1 MEYRPEVNWNQN
13 YGYDYINQ
21 NIGYQNYLYPNQT
34 TINNLGYDNQYFN
47 YGNAQYSSIDLNQEQ
62 LPPIYAKSIETVK
75 ETRENQVK
83 YFEPIHLSDEQDLN
97 DFLQNGL
104 MKQITPKIIALKQE
118 TQQNSNSDPSVHTE
132 VIFDLKQNDAI
143 YQNKNNPF

>member
-1 MEYRPEVNWNQN
+1 MEYRPEVDWNQN
-13 YGYDYINQ
+13 FGYDYVNQ
-21 NIGYQNYLYPNQT
+21 NLGYQNYLYPSQT
-34 TINNLGYDNQYFN
+34 TINRVGYDNQYTN
-47 YGNAQYSSIDLNQEQ
+47 YGNTQYSFDYNQEL

-75 ETRENQVK
+75 ETTENQVK

-118 TQQNSNSDPSVHTE
+118 TQQSSNIDPSVHTE

-143 YQNKNNPF
+143 YQNKNNLF

>member
-13 YGYDYINQ
+13 YGYDYMNQ
-21 NIGYQNYLYPNQT
+21 NTGYQNYFYPSQAT
-34 TINNLGYDNQYFN
+34 NNGVGYDNQYTN
-47 YGNAQYSSIDLNQEQ
+47 YGNYQYSIDINQEQ

-75 ETRENQVK
+75 ETTENQVK
-83 YFEPIHLSDEQDLN
+83 YFEPIHLSDTQDLN
-97 DFLQNGL
+97 EFLQNGL

-118 TQQNSNSDPSVHTE
+118 TQQSSNSDPNVHTE

-143 YQNKNNPF
+143 YQNKNNLY

>member
-1 MEYRPEVNWNQN
+1 MEIQGQEIYYHENNNPN
-13 YGYDYINQ
+13 YGYFSQNMGLENMIYHGQITEYNQ
-21 NIGYQNYLYPNQT
+21 QEGNFQNVQYTQQYNQ
-34 TINNLGYDNQYFN
+34 F
-47 YGNAQYSSIDLNQEQ
+47 Q

-97 DFLQNGL
+97 EFLQNGL

-118 TQQNSNSDPSVHTE
+118 TQQSSNSDPSVHTE

-143 YQNKNNPF
+143 YQNKNNLF

>member
-1 MEYRPEVNWNQN
+1 MEYRPEVDWNQN
-13 YGYDYINQ
+13 FGYDYVNQ
-21 NIGYQNYLYPNQT
+21 NLGYQNYLYPSQI
-34 TINNLGYDNQYFN
+34 TINRVGYDNQYTN
-47 YGNAQYSSIDLNQEQ
+47 YGNTQYSFDYNQEL

-75 ETRENQVK
+75 ETTENQVK
-83 YFEPIHLSDEQDLN
+83 FFEPIHLSDEQDLN

-118 TQQNSNSDPSVHTE
+118 TQQSSNIDPSVHTE

-143 YQNKNNPF
+143 YQNKNNLF

>member
-13 YGYDYINQ
+13 YGYDYMNQ
-21 NIGYQNYLYPNQT
+21 NTGYQNYFYPSQA
-34 TINNLGYDNQYFN
+34 INNGVGYDNQYTN
-47 YGNAQYSSIDLNQEQ
+47 YGNSQYSIDINQEQ

-75 ETRENQVK
+75 ETTENQVK
-83 YFEPIHLSDEQDLN
+83 YFEPIHLSDGQDLN
-97 DFLQNGL
+97 EFLQNGL

-118 TQQNSNSDPSVHTE
+118 TQQSSNSDPNVHTE

-143 YQNKNNPF
+143 YQNKNNLY